1 MASSNMLIRRFS
13 GDTDRAQVHA
23 CLIELQDFERE
34 IDPRMPS
41 GDDIAEA
48 YIPDMLRRCTDC
60 AGAILVAEI
69 GRLVVGYVTILTKV
83 SSDEI
88 GAGDHEFGLI
98 TDVVV
103 LREHRGKGLG
113 KALLQAAETYAKE
126 NGVKWLRIGAL
137 APNKSATT
145 LYSSMG
151 FSGLYVE
158 LEKDL
163 QGP

>member
-1 MASSNMLIRRFS
+1 MPIRRFS
-13 GDTDRAQVHA
+13 GDTDKAQVRA

-41 GDDIAEA
+41 GEDIAEA
-48 YIPDMLRRCTDC
+48 YIPDMLQRCRDS

-69 GRLVVGYVTILTKV
+69 DRLVIGYVTILTKV

-98 TDVVV
+98 TVVVV
-103 LREHRGKGLG
+103 LREHQGKGHG
-113 KALLQAAETYAKE
+113 KALLQAAETYARDH
-126 NGVKWLRIGAL
+126 GVKWLRIGAL

-163 QGP
+163 QRS

>member
-1 MASSNMLIRRFS
+1 MSIRRFS
-13 GDTDRAQVHA
+13 GHTDKAQVRA
-23 CLIELQDFERE
+23 CLIELQDFERD

-41 GDDIAEA
+41 GQDIVDI
-48 YIPDMLRRCTDC
+48 YIPDMLQRCRDC
-60 AGAILVAEI
+60 SGAILVAEVD
-69 GRLVVGYVTILTKV
+69 RLVVGYVTILTKV

-103 LREHRGKGLG
+103 LQEHRGKGHG
-113 KALLQAAETYAKE
+113 KALLQAAETYARD

-163 QGP
+163 QGS

>member
-13 GDTDRAQVHA
+13 GDTDRAQVRA

>member
-1 MASSNMLIRRFS
+1 MPIRRFS
-13 GDTDRAQVHA
+13 GHTDTAQVRA

-34 IDPRMPS
+34 FDPRMPS
-41 GDDIAEA
+41 GEDMGDAD
-48 YIPDMLRRCTDC
+48 IPDMRQRCRDC
-60 AGAILVAEI
+60 AGVTLVAEI
-69 GRLVVGYVTILTKV
+69 DQIIVGYVTILTKV
-83 SSDEI
+83 STDEI

-103 LREHRGKGLG
+103 LREHRGKGHG
-113 KALLQAAETYAKE
+113 KALLQAAETYAKK

-151 FSGLYVE
+151 FFELYVE

-163 QGP
+163 QGS

>member
-1 MASSNMLIRRFS
+1 MASSNMSIRRFS
-13 GDTDRAQVHA
+13 GDTDRAQVRA
-23 CLIELQDFERE
+23 CLIELQDFERQ

-41 GDDIAEA
+41 GEDIAEA
-48 YIPDMLRRCTDC
+48 YIPDMLQRCIDS

-69 GRLVVGYVTILTKV
+69 DRLVVGYVTILTKV

-151 FSGLYVE
+151 FSELYVE